1 MNTWLFGYGSLVWQP
16 NFPYLKR
23 RIATID
29 GWSRR
34 FWQGST
40 DHRGVPGAPGR
51 VVTLV
56 KDRGAVCRGCAY
68 SIEDVARETVFGYLD
83 IREKGG
89 YSLEEVDITFP
100 DEGGK
105 VVKGLIYIAGP
116 ENPDW
121 LGDASLDDIA
131 HQICLSR
138 GPSGTNDQYVLEL
151 ARALDEIGA
160 EDEHVFGV
168 SNRVLGLSSTSQA

>member
-1 MNTWLFGYGSLVWQP
+1 MNTWLFGYGSLIWQP

-138 GPSGTNDQYVLEL
+138 GPS
-151 ARALDEIGA
+151 
-160 EDEHVFGV
+160 
-168 SNRVLGLSSTSQA
+168 